1 MSKNSE
7 KENDKESLIEVFI
20 FETIQLLEQLE
31 QLIICSEK
39 DRRLES
45 SINEIFRI
53 MHTIKG
59 SASMMSYHG
68 ISSVAHVVED
78 ILNTIREKK
87 PEKLNY
93 QILTDIILE
102 ANDFIKQEISKVQ
115 KDKTYNPESNINIE
129 QYINSANDFLSS
141 LNISNTSIN
150 SNALDISNNPSAPG
164 TSSASSTSRTSS
176 TSSTSSDLSTSST
189 SSTPSVSSAPNISLN
204 TSLKNKYKVEVFFE
218 DGCQME
224 NVRAYAIVH
233 RLEKVAEEIIYYPSD
248 ILENDESA
256 RVIQKKGFIV
266 SFQSNLT
273 INEVKSF
280 FMETL
285 FLRELVVN
293 IDTNSDKKT
302 NHDFNNKVGNVNN
315 NGVGNV
321 NDNGVSNRINNE
333 VNRESV
339 NGIFQGIRQSMISVN
354 TDKLDKLMDLVGE
367 LVISEAMVLQNPEVK
382 KLDMEGFRKD
392 VRQLQKI
399 TNELRDLAM
408 SIRMVPLSMT
418 FHRMNRIVRDMS
430 NKLNKEVELEIIGE
444 ETEVDKNIIDLISD
458 PLMHIIRNSIDH
470 GIESVDERLAK
481 GKPKAG
487 KIVLEAG
494 NTGGDVWINVIDD
507 GNGLDKGEIL
517 KKAKERKLLNLSD
530 RNYSD
535 KEIYSFIF
543 HPGFSTRE
551 QATEFSGRG
560 VGLDVVQKNMEKLGG
575 TVVADSMQG
584 KGTIITMRIPLTM
597 AIIDGMLVK
606 SGKSIYTI
614 PTISIKEFFKADKEN
629 VIVDTNGNEMI
640 MVRGVLSH
648 IKVTSTV

>member
-1 MSKNSE
+1 
-7 KENDKESLIEVFI
+7 
-20 FETIQLLEQLE
+20 
-31 QLIICSEK
+31 
-39 DRRLES
+39 
-45 SINEIFRI
+45 
-53 MHTIKG
+53 
-59 SASMMSYHG
+59 
-68 ISSVAHVVED
+68 
-78 ILNTIREKK
+78 
-87 PEKLNY
+87 
-93 QILTDIILE
+93 
-102 ANDFIKQEISKVQ
+102 
-115 KDKTYNPESNINIE
+115 
-129 QYINSANDFLSS
+129 
-141 LNISNTSIN
+141 
-150 SNALDISNNPSAPG
+150 
-164 TSSASSTSRTSS
+164 
-176 TSSTSSDLSTSST
+176 
-189 SSTPSVSSAPNISLN
+189 
-204 TSLKNKYKVEVFFE
+204 
-218 DGCQME
+218 
-224 NVRAYAIVH
+224 
-233 RLEKVAEEIIYYPSD
+233 
-248 ILENDESA
+248 
-256 RVIQKKGFIV
+256 
-266 SFQSNLT
+266 
-273 INEVKSF
+273 
-280 FMETL
+280 METL

-640 MVRGVLSH
+640 MVRGGV
-648 IKVTSTV
+648 IAY